1 MNGYGLTSG
10 KRSRRFHAARV
21 AVAATAVV
29 MVCYVLGVVAL
40 NVVVVNR
47 LTSQADVRLAQ
58 RLAQAKSPSPP
69 VTSTSAPTDADH
81 DIDDAPR
88 FLWIVTGN
96 GRPIALTPGAPDLP
110 NRTWSIG
117 ASTVEIKGTGF
128 RFQAIRSGDGWL
140 VAGESLA
147 QLERVQSAL
156 IAPELLFGILLLV
169 ATFIGSLI
177 IGLRASAPLELIHRR
192 QVEFTAD
199 ASHELRT
206 PISVIEAEVE
216 LALSRNRASE
226 EYREVLERIGG
237 EGHRLRNIV
246 DDLLWLARF
255 DDERTAVVGS
265 DEADL
270 AAVAAASVQRFQ
282 TVASAKGVNLR
293 VAIEEDRPARVT
305 ADPAWIDRL
314 LGVLVDNACKF
325 AGRNGSVD
333 VSVHV
338 AGNRVVLRVDDS
350 GPGIPV
356 DQRQLVLDRF
366 HRGTETPGGT
376 GLGLAIANSVVR
388 ATDGSWMIGDAPGG
402 GARMEVSWRQATT
415 GRSRSSTTV
424 ALGYSA
430 GDDRRFAEAHHL
442 PVAGTHGSS
451 HRASGES

>member
-1 MNGYGLTSG
+1 
-10 KRSRRFHAARV
+10 
-21 AVAATAVV
+21 
-29 MVCYVLGVVAL
+29 MVCYVFGVVAL
-40 NVVVVNR
+40 NLVVVNR
-47 LTSQADVRLAQ
+47 LTSQADVRLVQ
-58 RLAQAKSPSPP
+58 RLAQEKSPSPP
-69 VTSTSAPTDADH
+69 ATSTSAHTDADH

-88 FLWIVTGN
+88 FVWIVAAK
-96 GRPIALTPGAPDLP
+96 GRPIALTPGAPNLP
-110 NRTWSIG
+110 DRTWSIG
-117 ASTVEIKGTGF
+117 ASTVEIKGTDF
-128 RFQAIRSGDGWL
+128 RFQAILSGDGWL

-169 ATFIGSLI
+169 GTFIGSLI

-206 PISVIEAEVE
+206 PMTVIEAEVE
-216 LALSRNRASE
+216 LALSRARSCE

-246 DDLLWLARF
+246 NDLLWLARI
-255 DDERTAVVGS
+255 DDERASEVEGE
-265 DEADL
+265 EADL
-270 AAVAAASVQRFQ
+270 AVVVAASVGRFQ
-282 TVASAKGVNLR
+282 SVASAKGVNLR
-293 VAIEEDRPARVT
+293 VDIQEDRPLRLT
-305 ADPAWIDRL
+305 ADPGWIDRL
-314 LGVLVDNACKF
+314 VGVLVDNACKY

-338 AGNRVVLRVDDS
+338 AGNRVVLRVEDT

-376 GLGLAIANSVVR
+376 GLGLAIADSVVR

-415 GRSRSSTTV
+415 GRSRSVGTG
-424 ALGYSA
+424 ALEPPE
-430 GDDRRFAEAHHL
+430 GDDRRFGEEHHL
-442 PVAGTHGSS
+442 PVAGTQGSGRQGGGGS
-451 HRASGES
+451 

>member
-1 MNGYGLTSG
+1 
-10 KRSRRFHAARV
+10 V
-21 AVAATAVV
+21 AIVATAVV
-29 MVCYVLGVVAL
+29 IVCYVLGVVAL
-40 NVVVVNR
+40 NLVVVNR

-58 RLAQAKSPSPP
+58 RLAQAKTPSSSA
-69 VTSTSAPTDADH
+69 TSTPPAPTDTDH

-88 FLWIVTGN
+88 FVWIVSAN
-96 GRPIALTPGAPDLP
+96 GRPIALTSGAPELP
-110 NRTWSIG
+110 DRTWIAG
-117 ASTVEIKGTGF
+117 ASTVEIKGTDF
-128 RFQAIRSGDGWL
+128 RFQAARSGDGWL

-216 LALSRNRASE
+216 LALSRTRASE

-246 DDLLWLARF
+246 NDLLWLARI
-255 DDERTAVVGS
+255 DDERTSLVEGE
-265 DEADL
+265 EADL
-270 AAVAAASVQRFQ
+270 AVVAAASVERFQ
-282 TVASAKGVNLR
+282 SVASAKGVNLR
-293 VAIEEDRPARVT
+293 VDIEEDRPSRVI

-314 LGVLVDNACKF
+314 VGVLVDNACKY

-338 AGNRVVLRVDDS
+338 AGNRVVLRVEDT
-350 GPGIPV
+350 GPGIPL

-366 HRGTETPGGT
+366 HRGTEASGGT
-376 GLGLAIANSVVR
+376 GLGLAIADSVVR

-402 GARMEVSWRQATT
+402 GARLEVSWRQATT
-415 GRSRSSTTV
+415 GTA
-424 ALGYSA
+424 ALERPV
-430 GDDRRFAEAHHL
+430 GDNRRFGAERHL
-442 PVAGTHGSS
+442 PAAGTQGSA
-451 HRASGES
+451 HRGGGGS

>member
-1 MNGYGLTSG
+1 M
-10 KRSRRFHAARV
+10 AIV
-21 AVAATAVV
+21 ATAVV
-29 MVCYVLGVVAL
+29 MVCYVLGVIAL

-47 LTSQADVRLAQ
+47 LTGQADVRLAQ
-58 RLAQAKSPSPP
+58 RLAQAKTPSSPAA
-69 VTSTSAPTDADH
+69 STPAPTDTDR

-88 FLWIVTGN
+88 FIWIVSAE
-96 GRPIALTPGAPDLP
+96 GRPTALTPGAPELP
-110 NRTWSIG
+110 DRTWSTG
-117 ASTVEIKGTGF
+117 ASTVEVNGTDF
-128 RFQAIRSGDGWL
+128 RFLTVRSGNGWL

-169 ATFIGSLI
+169 TTFIGSLI

-216 LALSRNRASE
+216 LALSRTRSSE
-226 EYREVLERIGG
+226 EYREVLEQIGG

-246 DDLLWLARF
+246 NDLLWLARI
-255 DDERTAVVGS
+255 DDERASVV
-265 DEADL
+265 DDEEADL
-270 AAVAAASVQRFQ
+270 AVVAAASVGRFQ
-282 TVASAKGVNLR
+282 SVASAKGVNLR
-293 VAIEEDRPARVT
+293 VDIEAGRRLRLT

-314 LGVLVDNACKF
+314 VGVLVDNACKY

-338 AGNRVVLRVDDS
+338 AGNRVVLRVDDT

-356 DQRQLVLDRF
+356 GQRQLVFDRF

-376 GLGLAIANSVVR
+376 GLGLAIADSVVR

-402 GARMEVSWRQATT
+402 GARMEVSWRQASG
-415 GRSRSSTTV
+415 GRSRSAGTGV
-424 ALGYSA
+424 LERPE
-430 GDDRRFAEAHHL
+430 GDDRRSGEERHL
-442 PVAGTHGSS
+442 PVSGTQGPVHQG
-451 HRASGES
+451 GGGG